1 MPTVLPGRHD
11 PWALCAHDDVTLG
24 WRGGRARIAT
34 AMHFTT
40 IVARRE
46 LARAR
51 TLAESLRR
59 HDPHARC
66 VVFVLDDCDAAEEP
80 GELAASLVAE
90 AEVEVLGPAALS
102 IPGFAQLAARLDCDE
117 LREAVKPALIA
128 HLLARESGRP
138 VCYLEADSYVTGS
151 LEEIERAASEHGV
164 LVWARTPAPLPPDGR
179 RPNEADLRGA
189 GLHDPGLFALAPGS
203 DQEAVLGWWAHRASA
218 GAGPAGGAAPIDRL
232 TTIAA
237 RQHELRDPGIG
248 ASYWNLYGRSIAE
261 QDDGVTVD
269 GARLRLLRLSGFDA
283 QHPELLSDVQD
294 RIHLSDHPP
303 LARLCREY
311 AERLLAN
318 GELAARG
325 LPYGWGAL
333 PDGTRFD
340 RRLRDIYARAHDE
353 AKLSR
358 SPFTRAGME
367 EFYAWLAEPA
377 PAGGAFGI
385 NRLCWLVREAQPELR
400 EAYPRLELAEQAHG
414 LIGWLHAYA
423 MEPGTLPPMLMP
435 PATRA
440 QAIRE
445 RQRTAPPPPWGVNVA
460 GYFESESGVGE
471 AARLVVAALDTAEV
485 PLLPVGGRS
494 VPATRHEDPFTSL
507 DVSAAHFPVNLVCV
521 NADGLP
527 AFRED
532 AGEPFFDGRH
542 TIGMWWWELS
552 RFPERWQ
559 PSFGLLDE
567 VWVGTEHVASAVEA
581 VSTIPVYQVRL
592 PVIKPRVVRV
602 GRESLGLP
610 GGFLFLHT
618 FDFHSVFERKNP
630 LAVIEAFK
638 SAFPEPSGVA
648 LAIRAVN
655 GEADPANRRRL
666 LEAASASPGITVREG
681 YLERNDNHAVTASC
695 DCYVSLHRAEGF
707 GLTLAEAMALGRPV
721 IATGYS
727 GNLDFMTEQ
736 NSFLVGHEMGPV
748 GPGSSPYPPEA
759 EWAEPDIEHAA
770 RLMREVFENQDAAHR
785 RGERAAREIAIT
797 HSLEAAGRSM
807 ARRLESLRQH
817 VPSRNGAGHGFDG
830 TNGGDPVG
838 GIGERIGRRL
848 AGRHLRLLY
857 GRIED
862 LRLTAAELDLEL
874 EGARRDGALNQAA
887 ALRALRRR
895 DRVT

>member
-1 MPTVLPGRHD
+1 
-11 PWALCAHDDVTLG
+11 
-24 WRGGRARIAT
+24 
-34 AMHFTT
+34 MHVTT

-46 LARAR
+46 LPRAR
-51 TLAESLRR
+51 TLAESLSR
-59 HDPHARC
+59 HDPQVKC
-66 VVFVLDDCDAAEEP
+66 VVLVLDDDRA
-80 GELAASLVAE
+80 GDIGN
-90 AEVEVLGPAALS
+90 VEVGSPGSVGSAIETLGPGALE
-102 IPGFAQLAARLDCDE
+102 IPGFSQLAARLDHDE
-117 LREAVKPALIA
+117 LREAVKPVLVR
-128 HLLARESGRP
+128 HLLARSSGGP
-138 VCYLEADSYVTGS
+138 VCYLEADSYVTGP
-151 LEEIERAASEHGV
+151 LHDIDRAAAEHGV
-164 LVWARTPAPLPPDGR
+164 VVWARTPAPLPPDGR

-189 GLHDPGLFALAPGS
+189 GLHDPGLFAVGPGT
-203 DQEAVLGWWAHRASA
+203 DQEAVLEWWALRASA
-218 GAGPAGGAAPIDRL
+218 GGGPAGGAAPIDRL
-232 TTIAA
+232 TTIA
-237 RQHELRDPGIG
+237 RRRHELRDPGIG
-248 ASYWNLYGRSIAE
+248 ASYWNLYGRSIDE
-261 QDDGVTVD
+261 QDGCLMVD
-269 GARLRLLRLSGFDA
+269 GAPLRLLRLAGFDA
-283 QHPELLSDVQD
+283 AHPELLSDVQD
-294 RIHLSDHPP
+294 RIHLTDHPP
-303 LARLCREY
+303 LARVCREY

-318 GELAARG
+318 GEATGRDVA
-325 LPYGWGAL
+325 YGWGAL

-358 SPFTRAGME
+358 SPFTVAGME

-400 EAYPRLELAEQAHG
+400 EAYPRLELADQAHG
-414 LIGWLHAYA
+414 LIGWLHAYG
-423 MEPGTLPPMLMP
+423 MEPGTLPPKLMP
-435 PATRA
+435 PPTRA

-507 DVSAAHFPVNLVCV
+507 EVSAAHFPVNLVCV

-527 AFRED
+527 EFRED

-552 RFPERWQ
+552 RFPDRWE

-567 VWVGTEHVASAVEA
+567 VWVGTEHVASGVEA
-581 VSTIPVYQVRL
+581 ASTIPVHRVRL
-592 PVIKPRVVRV
+592 PVVRPRVVGA

-610 GGFLFLHT
+610 EGFLFLHT

-630 LAVIEAFK
+630 LAVIEAFRA
-638 SAFPEPSGVA
+638 AFPESSGAV

-655 GEADPANRRRL
+655 GEADPANHRRL
-666 LEAASASPGITVREG
+666 IDAASCHQDIVVLEG
-681 YLERNDNHAVTASC
+681 YLSRTENHEVTASC

-707 GLTLAEAMALGRPV
+707 GLTLAEAMSLGRPV

-727 GNLDFMTEQ
+727 GNLDFMTER
-736 NSFLVGHEMGPV
+736 NSYLVGHEMVPV

-759 EWAEPDIEHAA
+759 EWAEPDVGHAA
-770 RLMREVFENQDAAHR
+770 RLLREVFENQDGAR
-785 RGERAAREIAIT
+785 VRGQVGAREIAVT

-807 ARRLESLRQH
+807 ARRLESLRLH
-817 VPSRNGAGHGFDG
+817 VPSRNGAGHAFDG
-830 TNGGDPVG
+830 HNGGDPVG

-874 EGARRDGALNQAA
+874 EDARREGALNQAA

-895 DRVT
+895 DRVP